1 MPSRRRPSVASPGTR
16 VGPASSRRSDRTQ
29 HWYCYTLESATPGNS
44 RRRRTYVGKTNCLQ
58 RRVDQHNGVRRGGAR
73 STHAHRPWYIAFY
86 VKGFA
91 NETEALQFEWR
102 MHNPPRDSVVAA
114 AIGAGRTR
122 QRGGLLGR
130 VHSLVGVCSLERWTR
145 SSPLASERPITVVW
159 RPELAALLARYRSR
173 FPSHVRHEIA
183 TDSARGLHQQ

>member
-1 MPSRRRPSVASPGTR
+1 MPSRRRLQ
-16 VGPASSRRSDRTQ
+16 GPASSRRSDRAQ
-29 HWYCYTLESATPGNS
+29 HWYCYTLESAAAAPLS
-44 RRRRTYVGKTNCLQ
+44 SSSCARRQRRTYVGKTNCLQ

-73 STHAHRPWYIAFY
+73 STHADRPWYIAFY

-122 QRGGLLGR
+122 QRSGLLGR

-173 FPSHVRHEIA
+173 FPPHVRHEIA
-183 TDSARGLHQQ
+183 TESARGLHQQ